1 MRKLGPVGKLKK
13 LCKER
18 GTSITK
24 LAKVSEVPLS
34 SLCQLWDDD
43 LGEIPLKYA
52 EKLRKCLRIS
62 CEEWSRIA
70 GVTWEPTSKDLETLV
85 TDGRRKENK

>member
-1 MRKLGPVGKLKK
+1 MRKLGPMGKLKR

-34 SLCQLWDDD
+34 SLTQLWDDD
-43 LGEIPLKYA
+43 LGQIPYKYSDR
-52 EKLRKCLRIS
+52 LRKCLGMSIEQWDKFVAS
-62 CEEWSRIA
+62 DWMPSAE
-70 GVTWEPTSKDLETLV
+70 DLQYLV
-85 TDGRRKENK
+85 TDGRCKK